1 MIHLSSDEDKPKGWL
16 VGPWNSD
23 LPVPVGSANRGLN
36 EKHYHA
42 RMHEVYL
49 VARGQSTAV
58 VNGQEVSL
66 AAGDVLVVEP
76 HEVQTFADSSEDYL
90 HFVVHAPNVKSDK
103 HLVE

>member
-1 MIHLSSDEDKPKGWL
+1 MIHLSSDDKPKGWL
-16 VGPWNSD
+16 VGPWNSA
-23 LPVPVGSANRGLN
+23 LPVPIGYANRGMN

-42 RMHEVYL
+42 QMYEVYL

-58 VNGQEVSL
+58 VNSQEVSL

-76 HEVQTFADSSEDYL
+76 NEVHTFADSSDDYL
-90 HFVVHAPNVKSDK
+90 HFVVHAPNVRGDK